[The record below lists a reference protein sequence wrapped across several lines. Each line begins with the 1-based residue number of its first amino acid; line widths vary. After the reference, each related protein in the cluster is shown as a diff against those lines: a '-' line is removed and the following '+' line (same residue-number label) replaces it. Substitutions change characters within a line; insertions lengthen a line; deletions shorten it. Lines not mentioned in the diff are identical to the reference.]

1 MDRNWYT
8 RLVIVLLVAFG
19 TLWLLVPS
27 YYSFFVLDRADR
39 NNLKKLDEVLPAWA
53 PGAKYRLSL
62 GLDLQGGIHMVMRVD
77 TRTALMKRAER
88 RGLQMVN
95 WVSTKKLGE
104 LTASTDP
111 ENLLVTLTAKDPA
124 TMDAI
129 EKELLATFE
138 DFTKESRN
146 GASLVL
152 KLNDAQV
159 DYFMNEAVDQA
170 MLVIRKRIDKWGV
183 AEVDVRRLGTDSIQ
197 ISLPGQS
204 DPEQAKELIGTTA
217 QLEFRLVD
225 ENTEVFKTLYDGTP
239 PDASSGITLVA
250 ARGAD
255 DDGSAPPAPYLEGTD
270 REALTKYVQGKAPEG
285 KQILL
290 HCVES
295 ENGKSCTKYYT
306 FLVGKDVPLTGDSL
320 TNADASQNPQDNSVQ
335 VNFQFDAQGAADLEA
350 LTGNNVG
357 KRMAIVLDDN
367 VVMAPTIQE
376 KIGGGS
382 GRITLGRRGAVQERL
397 KEAQMLAL
405 ALKAGALPAPVTTG
419 EIRQVGA
426 SLGDELIKK
435 GTLAAVVGLLLVVLF
450 MAVYYKLSGL
460 IADVALILNGG
471 LILGGLALFGATLT
485 LPGIA
490 GFVLTLGIAVDA
502 NVLINERV
510 REELHA
516 GKSARTAI
524 DNGYDR
530 AFWTI
535 FDAHVTTLIA
545 GFILMSTGTGPI
557 RGFATSL
564 IIGIIASLFTSIVVT
579 RLLTTWVVHGRN
591 AETVSI

>member
-8 RLVIVLLVAFG
+8 RLVVVLVVTLG
-19 TLWLLVPS
+19 TAWLLVPS

-39 NNLKKLDEVLPAWA
+39 NNLKKLEEVLPAWA
-53 PGAKYRLSL
+53 PSAKYRLSL

-88 RGLQMVN
+88 RALQMTN
-95 WVSTKKLGE
+95 WVATKKLGE
-104 LTASTDP
+104 VTATTDP
-111 ENLLVTLTAKDPA
+111 EKLLVTLTAKDPA

-129 EKELLATFE
+129 EKEVLANFE
-138 DFTKESRN
+138 DFRRKSRD
-146 GASLVL
+146 GAALTL
-152 KLNDAQV
+152 ELNEAQV
-159 DYFMNEAVDQA
+159 DYFMNEAVEQA

-217 QLEFRLVD
+217 QLEFRLVE
-225 ENTEVFKTLYDGTP
+225 ENTEIFKQMYESTP
-239 PDASSGITLVA
+239 PDPKAGITLVT
-250 ARGAD
+250 ARVD
-255 DDGSAPPAPYLEGTD
+255 DDGSAPPTPFLEGTD
-270 REALTKYVQGKAPEG
+270 REALVAYVQGKAPEG

-295 ENGKSCTKYYT
+295 ETGKSCRKYYT
-306 FLVGKDVPLTGDSL
+306 FLVSKDVPLTGDSL
-320 TNADASQNPQDNSVQ
+320 TGAEASQNPQDNSVQ
-335 VNFQFDAQGAADLEA
+335 VNFQFDAQGAADLDN
-350 LTGNNVG
+350 LTAKNVNR
-357 KRMAIVLDDN
+357 RMAIVLDEN

-376 KIGGGS
+376 RISGGS
-382 GRITLGRRGAVQERL
+382 GRITLGRRGNVQERL

-450 MAVYYKLSGL
+450 MAIYYRLSGV
-460 IADVALILNGG
+460 IADVALLLNGA
-471 LILGGLALFGATLT
+471 LILGGLALFGGTLT

-510 REELHA
+510 REELAA
-516 GKSARTAI
+516 GKSARVAI

-545 GFILMSTGTGPI
+545 GAILWFTGTGPI

-564 IIGIIASLFTSIVVT
+564 IIGIIASLYTAIVVT
-579 RLLTTWVVHGRN
+579 RLITTWVVHGRN

>member
-1 MDRNWYT
+1 MDRTWYT
-8 RLVIVLLVAFG
+8 RLVVILGVAVG

-27 YYSFFVLDRADR
+27 YYSFFRLERADR
-39 NNLKKLDEVLPAWA
+39 NNIKKLEAILPGWA
-53 PGAKYRLSL
+53 PPARYRLSL

-88 RGLQMVN
+88 RGVQMVS
-95 WVSTKKLGE
+95 WVESKKLGE
-104 LTASTDP
+104 VTASTDP
-111 ENLLVTLTAKDPA
+111 ENLLVTLTAKDAA

-129 EKELLATFE
+129 EKEITATFD
-138 DFTKESRN
+138 DFSKQSRD
-146 GASLVL
+146 ADKLVL
-152 KLNDAQV
+152 KLQDTQAE
-159 DYFMNEAVDQA
+159 YFMTEAVEQA

-183 AEVDVRRLGTDSIQ
+183 AEVDVRKLGTDSIQ

-225 ENTEVFKTLYDGTP
+225 ENPEIFRTLYEGTAP
-239 PDASSGITLVA
+239 EPTAGITLVSSA
-250 ARGAD
+250 SAN
-255 DDGSAPPAPYLEGTD
+255 DDGSAPPLPYLEGTD
-270 REALTKYVQGKAPEG
+270 REALTAYVAGKAPEG

-290 HCVES
+290 HCVEN
-295 ENGKSCTKYYT
+295 ETGKSCVRYTT

-320 TNADASQNPQDNSVQ
+320 TGAEAQQNPQDNSVQ
-335 VNFQFDAQGAADLEA
+335 VSFQFDAQGARDLET
-350 LTGNNVG
+350 LTGNNVN

-367 VVMAPTIQE
+367 VVMAPNIQE
-376 KIGGGS
+376 KIAGGS
-382 GRITLGRRGAVQERL
+382 GRITLGRRGAVAERL

-405 ALKAGALPAPVTTG
+405 ALKSGALPAPVTTG

-435 GTLAAVVGLLLVVLF
+435 GTLAAILGLALVVVF
-450 MAVYYKLSGL
+450 MAIYYKLAGL
-460 IADVALILNGG
+460 VADVALVLNGL
-471 LILGGLALFGATLT
+471 LILGGLSAFGATLT

-502 NVLINERV
+502 NVLINERI
-510 REELHA
+510 REELA
-516 GKSARTAI
+516 NGKSAKAAV
-524 DNGYDR
+524 DQGYDR

-545 GFILMSTGTGPI
+545 GFILMGTGTGPV
-557 RGFATSL
+557 RGFATTL

-579 RLLTTWVVHGRN
+579 RLITTYLVHGRN
-591 AETVSI
+591 AQTVSI